1 MWRFKSIAQA
11 RKFVGTHAAVSNLF
25 NLELYKVSAGQYR
38 NLRESAFDVWA
49 NAVI

>member
-1 MWRFKSIAQA
+1 MRRFKSIAQA
-11 RKFVGTHAAVSNLF
+11 QKFVGIHAAVSNLF
-25 NLELYKVSAGQYR
+25 NLARHKVSVEQYR